1 MRAEH
6 EQFRK
11 IDAAFKAGD
20 LGALRAAVDDPA
32 VVPNGPM
39 PLSIGPCLE
48 YAIYHS
54 PISFIRSLLEI
65 GADPNPID
73 HDGFPPL
80 IAALSCSRP
89 CPGSVGRS
97 DVLEVMKLLLAFK
110 ADPNQRGI
118 NDYTPLHMAV
128 AEGNLAVVELLLA
141 SGADPLLRTRIDDC
155 ETAREMAEHAGHE
168 GIAQLLASYELG
180 ETKGAEG

>member
-1 MRAEH
+1 MNAEH
-6 EQFRK
+6 EQFGK

-20 LGALRAAVDDPA
+20 LAALRAAVDDPDM
-32 VVPNGPM
+32 VPNGPM

-54 PISFIRSLLEI
+54 PISFIRALLDI

-89 CPGSVGRS
+89 CPGSAGRP

-110 ADPNQRGI
+110 SDPNQRGI

-128 AEGNLAVVELLLA
+128 AEGNLAAVELLLG
-141 SGADPLLRTRIDDC
+141 SGADPLLRTRIDDY
-155 ETAREMAEHAGHE
+155 ETAREMAEHAGHDS
-168 GIAQLLASYELG
+168 IVRFLALHEASG
-180 ETKGAEG
+180 TKGS

>member
-1 MRAEH
+1 MRVEH
-6 EQFRK
+6 EQFKK

-20 LGALRAAVDDPA
+20 LAALRAAVDDPA

-54 PISFIRSLLEI
+54 PISFIRSLLDI

-73 HDGFPPL
+73 HAGFPPL

-89 CPGSVGRS
+89 QPGSAGRP
-97 DVLEVMKLLLAFK
+97 DVLEIIKLLLAFK
-110 ADPNQRGI
+110 TDPNQRGI

-128 AEGNLAVVELLLA
+128 AEGNLAAVELLLG
-141 SGADPLLRTRIDDC
+141 SGADPLLRTRIDEY
-155 ETAREMAEHAGHE
+155 ETAREMAEQAGHD
-168 GIAQLLASYELG
+168 GIAKLLVSYERG
-180 ETKGAEG
+180 ETKGV

>member
-1 MRAEH
+1 MHAEH

-20 LGALRAAVDDPA
+20 LAALRAAVENPA
-32 VVPNGPM
+32 MVPNGPM
-39 PLSIGPCLE
+39 PLSVGPCLE

-73 HDGFPPL
+73 HAGFPPL

-89 CPGSVGRS
+89 QPGSAGRP

-128 AEGNLAVVELLLA
+128 AEGNLAAVELLLE
-141 SGADPLLRTRIDDC
+141 SGADPLLRTRIDEY

-168 GIAQLLASYELG
+168 DIANLIASYELG
-180 ETKGAEG
+180 KAKGV